1 MTQFTDVSSLD
12 ASSLDASSL
21 ETEFSFV
28 SYKLYENVNAS
39 FVLKIGGPY
48 EAQAAA
54 IDARR
59 SQKGLQDTIHT

>member
-1 MTQFTDVSSLD
+1 MTQFT
-12 ASSLDASSL
+12 

-28 SYKLYENVNAS
+28 PYKLYENVNAS

-54 IDARR
+54 TDARR
-59 SQKGLQDTIHT
+59 SQKGLQDTITFERYVM